1 MNQKDN
7 TGLKD
12 VEIKLNSNA
21 PLKTDENGKVT
32 TDFIEVETKLTLAIS
47 KNGYSGVTVPTEV
60 TVNELTNNNFIFLK
74 MEIKEVKLFM
84 VNL

>member
-1 MNQKDN
+1 M
-7 TGLKD
+7 
-12 VEIKLNSNA
+12 
-21 PLKTDENGKVT
+21 KTDENGKVT

-47 KNGYSGVTVPTEV
+47 KNGYSGVSVPAEV